1 MTIKQVVKIGG
12 VVTTVAA
19 AIAASGLPRG
29 VEICSQGADTQKCTF
44 YSADDFKTRKRE
56 LGTKVRANTPLSYE
70 EYSETVSILDYTI
83 KQRGGITF
91 TNVTSSEALRS
102 LLIDQLK

>member
-1 MTIKQVVKIGG
+1 MTIKQAVKIGG

-19 AIAASGLPRG
+19 AIVASGLPRG
-29 VEICSQGADTQKCTF
+29 VEICSQGAKQQQCTF
-44 YSADDFKTRKRE
+44 YSADDFKTRKRD
-56 LGTKVRANTPLSYE
+56 LGDKVRANSPLTYE